1 MSPPYLLSVSTYLRF
16 HRGSGYKPETKR
28 IHENQT
34 NGQLQE
40 GEKDMSGKPF
50 QSSLIPYQNE
60 IAMLRSTNPPVSYA
74 RIADLLRGKYGL
86 NIRRA
91 AIAKFVKTRS
101 GGRKVYFFRKQA
113 AAKKHLAVQ
122 SALQPM
128 QAGRDYRT
136 VTDAESQAPRP
147 KFEFTYSERYNLKR
161 LPPEEAA
168 AIRKKLEAEGH

>member
-1 MSPPYLLSVSTYLRF
+1 
-16 HRGSGYKPETKR
+16 
-28 IHENQT
+28 
-34 NGQLQE
+34 
-40 GEKDMSGKPF
+40 MSGKPF

-91 AIAKFVKTRS
+91 AIAKFVKARS

-147 KFEFTYSERYNLKR
+147 TFEFTYSERYNLKR